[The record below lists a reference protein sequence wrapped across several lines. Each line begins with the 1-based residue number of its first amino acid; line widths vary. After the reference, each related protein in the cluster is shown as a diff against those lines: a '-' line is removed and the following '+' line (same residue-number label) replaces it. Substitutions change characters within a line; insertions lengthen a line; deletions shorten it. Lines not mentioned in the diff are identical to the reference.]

1 MARPGPK
8 KLRSCCCPGSDVL
21 GATCTN
27 TLPSA
32 SLEQSEPKKQGR
44 QRRQPDLRGLC
55 RARELQ
61 LARDV
66 RPWQVAATT
75 ALAKAGRVRP
85 KGQGQPKTLQVHKGV
100 KGTPSQPTSNR
111 AVNLQLAILRRTFSS
126 WTASSMQKARAAGRL
141 LTERG
146 RHASQNDRH
155 GSALENSSTLSEA
168 GRRLAQRHARTQPTG
183 VREVGNQRRAYWGWG
198 DIRS

>member
-100 KGTPSQPTSNR
+100 KRTSNR
-111 AVNLQLAILRRTFSS
+111 AVNLQLAIPRRTFSS
-126 WTASSMQKARAAGRL
+126 WTASSMQSTRRWKASHRTRAPCQP
-141 LTERG
+141 ERP
-146 RHASQNDRH
+146 QW
-155 GSALENSSTLSEA
+155 LCT
-168 GRRLAQRHARTQPTG
+168 
-183 VREVGNQRRAYWGWG
+183 
-198 DIRS
+198 